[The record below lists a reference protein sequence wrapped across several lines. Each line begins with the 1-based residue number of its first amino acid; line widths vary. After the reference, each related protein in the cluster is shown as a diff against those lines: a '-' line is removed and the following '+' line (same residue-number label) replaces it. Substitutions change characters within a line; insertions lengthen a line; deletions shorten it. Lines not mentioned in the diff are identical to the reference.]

1 MDLCRIFAQAYP
13 EAGIV
18 MRQMLN
24 FETSR
29 VVDVLRACVE
39 TITNPPFT
47 EARAGFVAALLKA
60 RTSRLHGGTRRPEM
74 VEWLQYI
81 GEPSELVLA
90 WQAGDRTGVRFRWVK
105 VPTVRLVRGKITS
118 CSSFRCGCR
127 IPDCERGTAST
138 DEILDLGYRGY
149 PGFRPRAGKHRDG
162 VLASLMRRLP
172 PRTRSD
178 FDAYLRHFRVAP
190 RKHLSDFALL
200 GLTEAKLPND
210 GFSVVDP
217 LHGYNPPIDLLCD
230 VAGYRYYAGG
240 FGSQKLAARSVIIPE
255 PDNDARPKMRLSS
268 RY

>member
-1 MDLCRIFAQAYP
+1 
-13 EAGIV
+13 
-18 MRQMLN
+18 
-24 FETSR
+24 
-29 VVDVLRACVE
+29 
-39 TITNPPFT
+39 
-47 EARAGFVAALLKA
+47 
-60 RTSRLHGGTRRPEM
+60 M

-90 WQAGDRTGVRFRWVK
+90 WQAGDRTGVRFRWAVA
-105 VPTVRLVRGKITS
+105 TVRREGKDYLLSYLDADAEFPIANEG
-118 CSSFRCGCR
+118 RKYG
-127 IPDCERGTAST
+127 
-138 DEILDLGYRGY
+138 EILDLGYRGY

-190 RKHLSDFALL
+190 REHLSDFALL

-240 FGSQKLAARSVIIPE
+240 LREPKIGGPVSIIPE
-255 PDNDARPKMRLSS
+255 PDNEYDQNAVKFVIDGTKVGNVNRLQTASFMRWISTSAVDASVDRINGTVDRPRLYIMTKVRDRSPS
-268 RY
+268 GPTGG